1 VLLSS
6 FSLER
11 MVEADGATWLDR
23 QLLADRPEPV
33 GAAGFGKE
41 AEDAMERR
49 RRWLLS
55 QGLAT
60 ERDGQTVYDRNL
72 LNELRRREVGTAA
85 ERLAK
90 ELGKPFAELLDG
102 ERLEGVYRGPL
113 RLSSGKFAMI
123 EKSRA
128 FALVPWRPE
137 LERVRGRAVSGI
149 VRGTTISW
157 SFGQKRGLGIV

>member
-6 FSLER
+6 FKLEQ
-11 MVEADGATWLDR
+11 MVEAEGATWLDR
-23 QLLADRPEPV
+23 QLLADRPEPLRQTD
-33 GAAGFGKE
+33 FGRQ
-41 AEDAMERR
+41 AEDAIARR

-60 ERDGQTVYDRNL
+60 EQGDRTVYARNL
-72 LNELRRREVGTAA
+72 LHELRRREVGTAA
-85 ERLAK
+85 RRLAK
-90 ELGKPFAELLDG
+90 EVGKPFAELLDG

-113 RLSSGKFAMI
+113 RLASGKFAVI